1 MNEEYYQMYLEELRQ
16 IKPCSDDERQILL
29 GRALKGEESAKKRLI
44 EGHLIFA
51 LALAKDFRDK
61 GLSMSDLVQ
70 EANLALTLAVGEY
83 QEGDFLAQAKE
94 KISASLQEALKCQQ
108 QENQVEEAMAERVNR
123 LQEVSARMAQELG
136 REATVEELAQ
146 RMEMSSEEIREIMKL
161 AVDALSVT
169 GEFARTP
176 AESLGEETFNG

>member
-29 GRALKGEESAKKRLI
+29 ERALKGEESAKKRLI

-108 QENQVEEAMAERVNR
+108 QENQVEEVMAERVNR

-176 AESLGEETFNG
+176 AESLGEEKFNG